1 MLTDRENLMEVINRG
16 KPERFANQYDPFHL
30 LYTPVLIHD
39 NYPIKGGPNT
49 INDWGVEL
57 SWRADQPGAF
67 PIHSPEKIVM
77 PDITRWKETVE
88 APPTVYGDT
97 EWEPV
102 LAEAESVDQRQRI
115 VAPCVMP
122 GIFEQ
127 THYLG
132 EITRILTD
140 FYEHPQELKDLI
152 KYLTEWEL
160 SLAEEICDHL
170 NPEAIFRQDDW
181 GTNTS
186 TFISP
191 GMFDDF
197 LLEPYK
203 EINSYYHDR
212 GCKLII
218 HHSDSYAATLIP
230 EMIDMGINIWQGV
243 MRTNDIPKCIKRYG
257 DKITFMGGVDST
269 IVDVP
274 DWSPEKIRAQVKKT
288 CDENGPLS
296 FIPCQTQGLN
306 LSSYPE
312 VYGEIGKAISEY
324 STEYFKTFDRKN
336 FKDFSAEQE
345 KIVVDT
351 EAKPAEKADEAPE
364 EGGSIF
370 DEISEAVQHG
380 KRKDV
385 KALVQKAV
393 DDGCSPE
400 DILNKGLVAAM
411 SIIGDKFSAGE
422 VFVPEM
428 LIAARAMGAGTKVLK
443 PYLTEEGAEP
453 IGKAVIGTVKGDQH
467 DIGKN
472 LVRMMIEGKGFEV
485 TDLGT
490 DVPAETFVSF
500 LQEHDDIDIVCCSA
514 LLTTTIP
521 EINTTIKAIEEAG
534 LRDQVKIMIG
544 GAPVTQAYADEV
556 GADAYTE
563 DAGQAAVR
571 AVELLSEK

>member
-57 SWRADQPGAF
+57 SWGADQPGAF

-77 PDITRWKETVE
+77 PDITRWKEAVE

-243 MRTNDIPKCIKRYG
+243 MRTNDIPKCIKLYG

-274 DWSPEKIRAQVKKT
+274 DWSVDLIAEEVKSI
-288 CDENGPLS
+288 CGQCGPLS
-296 FIPCQTQGLN
+296 FIPSQTQGIN
-306 LSSYPE
+306 FSSFPG
-312 VYGEIGKAISEY
+312 VYEAIHDSIDAY
-324 STEYFKTFDRKN
+324 STEYFKKWNPDDGIRVGHIN
-336 FKDFSAEQE
+336 S
-345 KIVVDT
+345 
-351 EAKPAEKADEAPE
+351 EACDSPLPDEAPE

-514 LLTTTIP
+514 LLTTTVP